1 MQSPLAFFQKCFGN
15 VTSFCLLFVLFVF
28 RSKCL
33 QTDVLPPALLAFA
46 RCRLHTVLRGV
57 ISNDLLTFL
66 FTGRNHLLELG
77 SLPSEKE
84 NPSKGLEILVCKAL
98 AQLAQQV
105 ERPV

>member
-1 MQSPLAFFQKCFGN
+1 M
-15 VTSFCLLFVLFVF
+15 F

-46 RCRLHTVLRGV
+46 LCRLHTVLGGV
-57 ISNDLLTFL
+57 ISNDFLL
-66 FTGRNHLLELG
+66 GLG

-84 NPSKGLEILVCKAL
+84 NPSKGLEILVYKAL

>member
-1 MQSPLAFFQKCFGN
+1 M
-15 VTSFCLLFVLFVF
+15 
-28 RSKCL
+28 
-33 QTDVLPPALLAFA
+33 
-46 RCRLHTVLRGV
+46 LRGV
-57 ISNDLLTFL
+57 ISNDFLTFL
-66 FTGRNHLLELG
+66 FTGRNHLLGLG